1 MARLLFIRTS
11 ASLGPLIYWLKIKRR
26 LILQR
31 KKLGPEPT
39 KKAFKYAPFERALM
53 TSAKPIKSLLLEQ
66 KLVAGLGNIY
76 VDEVLW
82 AAKVQP
88 ETPAK
93 KLSKVAMKRVHD

>member
-1 MARLLFIRTS
+1 
-11 ASLGPLIYWLKIKRR
+11 
-26 LILQR
+26 
-31 KKLGPEPT
+31 
-39 KKAFKYAPFERALM
+39 M

-82 AAKVQP
+82 AAKVHP

-93 KLSKVAMKRVHD
+93 KTHARRP